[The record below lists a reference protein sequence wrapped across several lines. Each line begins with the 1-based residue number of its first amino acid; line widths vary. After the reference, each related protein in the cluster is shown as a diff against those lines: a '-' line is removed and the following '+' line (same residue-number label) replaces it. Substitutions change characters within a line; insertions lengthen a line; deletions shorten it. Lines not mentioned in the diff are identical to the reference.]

1 MSVTRFKYLEALSA
15 ITPVH
20 NALLTAGDLITDVFA
35 KLQGLLQR
43 SSKKVILTSNLSGG
57 ASTTADVAIQTLTIV
72 GNDSQL
78 QDLFEVEIHGVWT
91 QPWLG
96 GSSINLWIKVNDTK
110 EALVTLPNPVGSVTD
125 QGFHYKGLVVVRQIG
140 ANGSVM
146 ATGNAVLN
154 TNATAATSLH
164 STDTTPVTVNVTNNW
179 TIQTGFNFNSSHAS
193 NNITIINAKIH
204 QKM

>member
-20 NALLTAGDLITDVFA
+20 NTLLTAGDLITDVFA

-72 GNDSQL
+72 GNDTQL
-78 QDLFEVEIHGVWT
+78 QDLFEIEIHGVWT
-91 QPWLG
+91 KPWLG
-96 GSSINLWIKVNDTK
+96 GSSTTLWVKINDTK
-110 EALVTLPNPVGSVTD
+110 EALVTLPNTSSVTN

-140 ANGSVM
+140 VNGSVM
-146 ATGNAVLN
+146 ATGNAVFN
-154 TNATAATSLH
+154 TDATDSTSLH
-164 STDTTPVTVNVTNNW
+164 STNTTPVTVNVTNNW
-179 TIQTGFNFNSSHAS
+179 TIQTGFNFSSSNAS
-193 NNITIINAKIH
+193 NNITIVNAKIH

>member
-20 NALLTAGDLITDVFA
+20 NELLTAGDLITDVFA

-78 QDLFEVEIHGVWT
+78 QDLFEVEIHGIWT
-91 QPWLG
+91 KPSVG
-96 GSSINLWIKVNDTK
+96 GSSTNFWIKINGTK
-110 EALVTLPNPVGSVTD
+110 EALVTLPNTASVTN
-125 QGFHYKGLVVVRQIG
+125 QGFHYKGLVTVRQIG

-146 ATGNAVLN
+146 ASGNAVLN
-154 TNATAATSLH
+154 TTATAATSLH
-164 STDTTPVTVNVTNNW
+164 STDVTPVTVDTTTNW
-179 TIQTGFNFNSSHAS
+179 TIQTGFNFSNSNAS
-193 NNITIINAKIH
+193 NNVTVVNAKIH

>member
-20 NALLTAGDLITDVFA
+20 NTLLTAGDLITDVFA

-78 QDLFEVEIHGVWT
+78 QDLFEIEIHGVLT
-91 QPWLG
+91 KPWLG
-96 GSSINLWIKVNDTK
+96 SSSTNLWIKVNDTK
-110 EALVTLPNPVGSVTD
+110 EALVTLPNTGSVTN

-146 ATGNAVLN
+146 ATGNAVFN
-154 TNATAATSLH
+154 TDNATDSTSLH
-164 STDTTPVTVNVTNNW
+164 STNTTPVTVNVTNNW
-179 TIQTGFNFNSSHAS
+179 TIQTGFNFNSSDNS
-193 NNITIINAKIH
+193 NNITIVNAKIY

>member
-78 QDLFEVEIHGVWT
+78 QDLFEVEIHGVRT
-91 QPWLG
+91 KPSVA
-96 GSSINLWIKVNDTK
+96 GSSTNLWIKVNGTK
-110 EALVTLPNPVGSVTD
+110 GALVTLPNTASVTNR
-125 QGFHYKGLVVVRQIG
+125 GFHYKGLVVVRQIG

-179 TIQTGFNFNSSHAS
+179 TIQTGFNFSKSNAS

>member
-1 MSVTRFKYLEALSA
+1 MSLTRFKYLEALSA
-15 ITPVH
+15 VTPAY

-43 SSKKVILTSNLSGG
+43 SSKKVILTSNISGG
-57 ASTTADVAIQTLTIV
+57 ASTTADVAIQTLTIS

-91 QPWLG
+91 KPSVG
-96 GSSINLWIKVNDTK
+96 GSSTNLWIKVNGTK
-110 EALVTLPNPVGSVTD
+110 AAVVTLPNTSLVTNR
-125 QGFHYKGLVVVRQIG
+125 GFHYKGLVTVRQIG

-146 ATGNAVLN
+146 ASGNAVLN
-154 TNATAATSLH
+154 TTATAATSLH
-164 STDTTPVTVNVTNNW
+164 STDVTPVTVNTTTNW
-179 TIQTGFNFNSSHAS
+179 TIQTGFNFSNSNAS
-193 NNITIINAKIH
+193 NNVTVINAKIH

>member
-78 QDLFEVEIHGVWT
+78 EDLFEVEIYGVLT
-91 QPWLG
+91 KSWLG
-96 GSSINLWIKVNDTK
+96 GSSTNLWIKVNDTK
-110 EALVTLPNPVGSVTD
+110 EALVTLPNTGSVTN

-146 ATGNAVLN
+146 ATGNAVFN
-154 TNATAATSLH
+154 TNATASTSLH
-164 STDTTPVTVNVTNNW
+164 STNTTPVTVNVTNNW
-179 TIQTGFNFNSSHAS
+179 TIQTGFNFSDSNDS
-193 NNITIINAKIH
+193 NNITIVNAKIH

>member
-57 ASTTADVAIQTLTIV
+57 ASTTADVAIQTLTIA

-78 QDLFEVEIHGVWT
+78 EDLFEVEIHGRWT
-91 QPWLG
+91 KPSVG
-96 GSSINLWIKVNDTK
+96 GSSTNIWIKVNGTK
-110 EALVTLPNPVGSVTD
+110 EALVTLPNTASVIN
-125 QGFHYKGLVVVRQIG
+125 QGFHYKGLVVIRQIG

-154 TNATAATSLH
+154 TTATAATALH

-179 TIQTGFNFNSSHAS
+179 TIQTGFNFSNSNAS

>member
-43 SSKKVILTSNLSGG
+43 SSKKVILTSNISGG

-91 QPWLG
+91 KPWLG
-96 GSSINLWIKVNDTK
+96 GGSTNLWIKVNDTK
-110 EALVTLPNPVGSVTD
+110 EALVTLPNTPSVTD

-154 TNATAATSLH
+154 TNATASTSLH
-164 STDTTPVTVNVTNNW
+164 STNTTPVTVNVTNNW
-179 TIQTGFNFNSSHAS
+179 TIQTGFNFNSSKDS
-193 NNITIINAKIH
+193 NNITIVNAKIH

>member
-57 ASTTADVAIQTLTIV
+57 ASSNADVAIQTLTIV
-72 GNDSQL
+72 GNDTQL
-78 QDLFEVEIHGVWT
+78 QDLFEIEIHGVWT
-91 QPWLG
+91 KPFSVG
-96 GSSINLWIKVNDTK
+96 GSSTNLWVKINGTK
-110 EALVTLPNPVGSVTD
+110 RALVTLPNTTSVTNR
-125 QGFHYKGLVVVRQIG
+125 GFHYKGLVVVRQIG

-146 ATGNAVLN
+146 ATGNAVFN
-154 TNATAATSLH
+154 TNATASTSLH

-179 TIQTGFNFNSSHAS
+179 TIQTGFNFSNSNAS
-193 NNITIINAKIH
+193 NNITIVNAKIH

>member
-78 QDLFEVEIHGVWT
+78 QDLFEIEIHGVLT
-91 QPWLG
+91 KPWLG
-96 GSSINLWIKVNDTK
+96 SSSTNLWIKVNDTK
-110 EALVTLPNPVGSVTD
+110 EALVTLPNTGSVN

-146 ATGNAVLN
+146 ATGNAVFN
-154 TNATAATSLH
+154 TDNATDSTSLH
-164 STDTTPVTVNVTNNW
+164 STNTTPVTVNVTNNW
-179 TIQTGFNFNSSHAS
+179 TIQTGFNFNSSDNS
-193 NNITIINAKIH
+193 NNITIVNAKIH

>member
-91 QPWLG
+91 KPSVG
-96 GSSINLWIKVNDTK
+96 GSSTNFWVKINGTK
-110 EALVTLPNPVGSVTD
+110 EALVTLPNTASVTNR
-125 QGFHYKGLVVVRQIG
+125 GFHYKGLVIVRQIG
-140 ANGSVM
+140 VNGSVM
-146 ATGNAVLN
+146 VTGNAVFN
-154 TNATAATSLH
+154 TTATAATALH
-164 STDTTPVTVNVTNNW
+164 STDTAPVTVNVTNNW
-179 TIQTGFNFNSSHAS
+179 TIQTGFNFSNSNAS
-193 NNITIINAKIH
+193 NNITIVNAKIH

>member
-20 NALLTAGDLITDVFA
+20 NTLLTAGDLITDVFA

-72 GNDSQL
+72 GNDTQL

-91 QPWLG
+91 KPGLG
-96 GSSINLWIKVNDTK
+96 GSSTTLWVKINGTK
-110 EALVTLPNPVGSVTD
+110 EALVTLPNTSSVTN

-140 ANGSVM
+140 VNGSVM

-154 TNATAATSLH
+154 TNATNSTSLH

-179 TIQTGFNFNSSHAS
+179 TIQTGFNFSNSNAS
-193 NNITIINAKIH
+193 NNITIVNAKIH

>member
-78 QDLFEVEIHGVWT
+78 QDLFEIEIHGVWT
-91 QPWLG
+91 QPLLG
-96 GSSINLWIKVNDTK
+96 GSSTNLWIKVNDTK
-110 EALVTLPNPVGSVTD
+110 EALVTLPNATSVTD

-154 TNATAATSLH
+154 TNATASTSLH
-164 STDTTPVTVNVTNNW
+164 STNTTPVTVNVTNNW
-179 TIQTGFNFNSSHAS
+179 TIQTGFNFNSSNAS
-193 NNITIINAKIH
+193 NNITIVNAKIY